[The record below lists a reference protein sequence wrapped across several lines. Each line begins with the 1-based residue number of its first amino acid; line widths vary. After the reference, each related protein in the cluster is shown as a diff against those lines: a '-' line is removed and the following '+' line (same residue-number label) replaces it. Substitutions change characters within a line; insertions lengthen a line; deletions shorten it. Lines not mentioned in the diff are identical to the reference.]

1 MSIVNTLLLRALVLF
16 LMLGSV
22 AGLFAGVVLV
32 LRPDWLLRVSKRAN
46 QWVSTRQMD
55 RSLERGVNLDRWF
68 YRYHRVGGSLTLSG
82 AVFLIYFFTSG
93 FDKPGILVGLSKIYA
108 APPAVLGLLLDT
120 FIRVNLI
127 GAVFVLIISLFLLFR
142 PSLLCGLERSA
153 NQWYSM
159 RRELKPLEISRSG
172 VDEYVF
178 RNIRLTGVL
187 LLFGSLY
194 ALAGLAF
201 WLG

>member
-46 QWVSTRQMD
+46 QWVSTRHLDQ
-55 RSLERGVNLDRWF
+55 SLERAINLDRWF
-68 YRYHRVGGSLTLSG
+68 YRYHRVGGALMLAG
-82 AVFLIYFFTSG
+82 AVFIIYFFTAG

-120 FIRVNLI
+120 FIRVNLM
-127 GAVFVLIISLFLLFR
+127 GAVFVLIISLFLLFQ
-142 PSLLCGLERSA
+142 PSMLRGLERSA

-159 RRELKPLEISRSG
+159 RRKLKPLEISRSG